1 MQKKNKK
8 GTEEEEEMFKKEY
21 KDEISEKGSI
31 LLKTFIDMKNF
42 LKKVENFKKYVL
54 NLKLLMVIQMII

>member
-42 LKKVENFKKYVL
+42 LKK
-54 NLKLLMVIQMII
+54 LKTLKNMS